1 MRTIRQGTFETN
13 SSSTHTLAI
22 LPNSANNV
30 PIGQTIELK
39 FTKINSYE
47 YEQDWNYKLIS
58 IWENDKEL
66 TLKYLKELNI
76 NVTISIFELNDIL
89 DYLSWNGNE
98 FKLPLENLDNFTSYI
113 WGNTI
118 QEEWDNNLYDEINNT
133 LNHYKSQGY
142 LTSKYNS

>member
-1 MRTIRQGTFETN
+1 MKTIRLGTFETN

-39 FTKINSYE
+39 LTKINSWE

-58 IWENDKEL
+58 IWETNREL

-76 NVTISIFELNDIL
+76 NVTISISELSDIL
-89 DYLSWNGNE
+89 NYLDWNNTDFE
-98 FKLPLENLDNFTSYI
+98 LPLENLNNFTSYI

-118 QEEWDNNLYDEINNT
+118 QEKWDNNLYDEINNT

-142 LTSKYNS
+142 LTSKYDN